1 MDELED
7 LEGVRIGGRNVN
19 SIRYADYTVLV
30 ADSEEK
36 LQQLVLALRTACAV
50 RGLNINLGQGKT
62 EVMGITKR
70 AQDLIVN
77 IGMDGRRITQVQS
90 YKYLGVMVTK
100 DGRCVEEVRKRIG
113 MAKSSFDNMRKILTN
128 MNLSMKLRL
137 RMLKCFV
144 WSVLLYGCEAW
155 TLDRELRRRVEAVE
169 MWFLRRMLRIPWT
182 ARMTNERVLEL
193 AGVRRELMAEVRK
206 RQLKVLGHMLRHDCL
221 EKDVFLGKIE
231 GRRDRGRQRITFGTS
246 LIRDIPGEMT
256 VAGLVRLAQDRGR
269 WRSMVAHVN
278 QDMAPR

>member
-1 MDELED
+1 M
-7 LEGVRIGGRNVN
+7 N
-19 SIRYADYTVLV
+19 SIRYADDTVLV

-169 MWFLRRMLRIPWT
+169 MWFLRRMLRIP
-182 ARMTNERVLEL
+182 
-193 AGVRRELMAEVRK
+193 
-206 RQLKVLGHMLRHDCL
+206 
-221 EKDVFLGKIE
+221 
-231 GRRDRGRQRITFGTS
+231 
-246 LIRDIPGEMT
+246 
-256 VAGLVRLAQDRGR
+256 
-269 WRSMVAHVN
+269 
-278 QDMAPR
+278 